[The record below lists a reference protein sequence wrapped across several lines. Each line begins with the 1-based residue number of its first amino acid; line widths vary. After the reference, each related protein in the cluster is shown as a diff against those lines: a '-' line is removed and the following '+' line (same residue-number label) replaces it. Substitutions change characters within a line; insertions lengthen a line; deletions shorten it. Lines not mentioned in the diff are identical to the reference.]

1 MGQVQVTINGRSYR
15 LDCADGQEH
24 RLNELAGFVGEKVE
38 QLVQN
43 FGQVGD
49 IRLFMMA
56 ALMTAD
62 ELFDLREANAQL
74 EEALTAPPAE
84 REANKPDSAL
94 PLQTATLQGS
104 RIVAVATKAAS

>member
-24 RLNELAGFVGEKVE
+24 RLKELAGHVSEKIDH
-38 QLVQN
+38 LVQN

-49 IRLFMMA
+49 VRLLMMA

-62 ELFDLREANAQL
+62 ELFDLREAYTQL
-74 EEALTAPPAE
+74 EEALTAPPA
-84 REANKPDSAL
+84 KPDEPAA
-94 PLQTATLQGS
+94 PMQGP
-104 RIVAVATKAAS
+104 RIVATAGKAAS